1 MLKKWS
7 ILLLLVA
14 IVTGCKNSKEF
25 RQIKSFSEFPLTDS
39 IRLTSLQIADSLSYP
54 TRIYDYDSLFAF
66 KDLSKLSF
74 FQRKQGDSKPSSQ
87 KAGDL
92 MNYWELGHYQLRIRQ
107 AIFIFTTWL
116 PLKSC
121 GSICPK
127 LYNKQP
133 VTHKKC
139 S

>member
-14 IVTGCKNSKEF
+14 IMTGCKNSKEF

-66 KDLSKLSF
+66 KDLSRENQVILF
-74 FQRKQGDSKPSSQ
+74 SK
-87 KAGDL
+87 KTG
-92 MNYWELGHYQLRIRQ
+92 RQ
-107 AIFIFTTWL
+107 QTIVAKGRG
-116 PLKSC
+116 P
-121 GSICPK
+121 
-127 LYNKQP
+127 
-133 VTHKKC
+133 
-139 S
+139 